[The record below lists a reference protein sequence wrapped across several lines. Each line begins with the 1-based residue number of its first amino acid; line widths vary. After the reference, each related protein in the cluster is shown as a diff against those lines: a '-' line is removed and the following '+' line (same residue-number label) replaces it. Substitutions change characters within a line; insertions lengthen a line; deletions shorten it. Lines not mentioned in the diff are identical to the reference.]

1 MNEADS
7 YIDNHEEQ
15 KEIEKYI
22 ISYRL
27 CTHLNKFVLSPEH
40 FKPQERR

>member
-1 MNEADS
+1 MTEADS

-15 KEIEKYI
+15 QEIEKYI
-22 ISYRL
+22 ITYRIGP
-27 CTHLNKFVLSPEH
+27 HLIKFVLRTEH